1 MNELVKYRYQSYILD
16 RFIDLK
22 NSGKQSF
29 NNFDLAKIF
38 EFFSAIKLSEEFND
52 TFLEYNDIDPT
63 FKEDNYMS
71 KNDTGIDL
79 SNLKDS
85 IVQCKLRKKYLGW
98 EECGTFFASQNTFD
112 ETLNQHV
119 IKWKKLIITRNSES
133 SLSDNLYHH
142 RKRFLDKTYPINDII
157 NYCEEL
163 VKNPPKEIV
172 EKINEQFELR
182 DYQKEAIDVIKN
194 NKNSIINL
202 PTGTGKNM
210 IIIHSFE
217 KNKKYL
223 ILVPRIILMEQ
234 LKTEIIKYKPELKNK
249 IQLIGDGNNEYN
261 DKKNITIC
269 VYNSVS
275 IIEPF
280 AKSFDKIYIDEAHH
294 IYTPEIYRFENE
306 NEEDEEEEG
315 ENEEEDDKEDEIKN
329 TTKYTTIIKS
339 FKKYDNNVYLSA
351 TIDSMNDFTFYKKD
365 IRDMITKSYLC
376 DYNVIIPIFPEDPSD
391 RSVCKYLIEK
401 YRNIIVYC
409 DSRKDGQKITK
420 IMNEILPKSTEYLD
434 CNTSKKKRDE
444 ILKKYKEGNIG
455 YLVNVRI
462 LVEGFDAPIT
472 KGVVFLHLPS
482 SKTTLIQIIGRAL
495 RLHKDKTIAN
505 VILPY
510 SINEEGKNINN
521 FLSVIA
527 NNDSRLKETY
537 FSKKNGGY
545 FDVQMIK
552 SEEGTGEEDDNLKE
566 DVNLKFEI
574 IYKNMGSKHVF
585 TPSEK
590 GEILLK
596 YVDDNKRMP
605 PKKEIIKLE
614 NGDEVTLGS
623 FWHCLKQGDN
633 KEVLEYLKGK
643 NEIIKKAH
651 EEYLEYKK
659 SKEGKRELNPKEK
672 GDLLLKYV
680 NDNKRLPPV
689 NYIHQL
695 ENGDEVRL
703 GAFWDRLKQNNPEIL
718 DYLIIKNEIIKKEYD
733 KFLEFKKYKEGKREL
748 SAKEKG
754 DLLLKYVNKNKML
767 PLQKEIVKLEDGT
780 EFKIGGFWGILKQG
794 FNKDILEELISKN
807 DIIKKAYEEYLEY
820 KKSKEG
826 NRELTPLEKG
836 DLLLKYVDDN
846 NRLPPAKEIIK
857 LDDKTE
863 VKIGSF
869 WDSLKSG
876 NSSKEV
882 LEDLLSKNEII
893 KKAYEDYL
901 EYKKAKEGKRE
912 LSAKEKG
919 DLFLKYVDEKK
930 RLPPK
935 KEIIKLDDKTEFK
948 IGQFWDSLKSGQ
960 CKEVLEYLISKNEI
974 IKKEY
979 EEYFKKK
986 KAKEGKKDYTPKE
999 KGELLLK
1006 YVDEKKRLPPH
1017 SEIIKLEDGT
1027 EFKIGGFW
1035 AGLKQGD
1042 NKEVLEYL
1050 KGKNEIIKK
1059 AYEEYLKNKKEKE
1072 GTNVN

>member
-52 TFLEYNDIDPT
+52 TFLEYNDIDPS
-63 FKEDNYMS
+63 FKEDNQMTNIDS
-71 KNDTGIDL
+71 GIDL
-79 SNLKDS
+79 CNLKDS

-112 ETLNQHV
+112 EKLDQA
-119 IKWKKLIITRNSES
+119 IIRWKKLIITRNSES
-133 SLSDNLYHH
+133 NLTGILYHH

-202 PTGTGKNM
+202 PTGSGKNI

-234 LKTEIIKYKPELKNK
+234 LKSEIIKYKPELKNK
-249 IQLIGDGNNEYN
+249 IQCIGDGNNEYSN
-261 DKKNITIC
+261 TKNITIC

-306 NEEDEEEEG
+306 NSDTENEDEDENEEEDSDIE
-315 ENEEEDDKEDEIKN
+315 EEEDDKEDEIKN

-339 FKKYDNNVYLSA
+339 FKKYNNNVYLSA

-376 DYNVIIPIFPEDPSD
+376 DYNVIIPIFSEDPTD

-462 LVEGFDAPIT
+462 LVEGFDAPIA

-482 SKTTLIQIIGRAL
+482 SKTTIIQIIGRAL

-521 FLSVIA
+521 FLSIIA

-545 FDVQMIK
+545 FDVQIIK
-552 SEEGTGEEDDNLKE
+552 SEEETVEEDDNIKE

-574 IYKNMGSKHVF
+574 IYKNMGSKHIL
-585 TPSEK
+585 TSLEK

-596 YVDDNKRMP
+596 YVDDNKRLP
-605 PKKEIIKLE
+605 FRSEIIELE
-614 NGDEVTLGS
+614 DKTEFQIGS
-623 FWHCLKQGDN
+623 FWTSLKQGQS
-633 KEVLEYLKGK
+633 KQILEYLVSK
-643 NEIIKKAH
+643 NE
-651 EEYLEYKK
+651 
-659 SKEGKRELNPKEK
+659 
-672 GDLLLKYV
+672 
-680 NDNKRLPPV
+680 
-689 NYIHQL
+689 
-695 ENGDEVRL
+695 
-703 GAFWDRLKQNNPEIL
+703 
-718 DYLIIKNEIIKKEYD
+718 
-733 KFLEFKKYKEGKREL
+733 
-748 SAKEKG
+748 
-754 DLLLKYVNKNKML
+754 
-767 PLQKEIVKLEDGT
+767 
-780 EFKIGGFWGILKQG
+780 
-794 FNKDILEELISKN
+794 
-807 DIIKKAYEEYLEY
+807 IIKKAYEEYLEY
-820 KKSKEG
+820 KKGKRKLSPK
-826 NRELTPLEKG
+826 EKG
-836 DLLLKYVDDN
+836 DLLLKYIDDN
-846 NRLPPAKEIIK
+846 NRIPSQKEIIK
-857 LDDKTE
+857 LENGDE
-863 VKIGSF
+863 VKICIF
-869 WDSLKSG
+869 WNDLKQG

-882 LEDLLSKNEII
+882 LEYLVSKNNII
-893 KKAYEDYL
+893 KKAYEEFL
-901 EYKKAKEGKRE
+901 KYKKAKEGKRK

-919 DLFLKYVDEKK
+919 DLFLKYVDDNK
-930 RLPPK
+930 RLPPSK
-935 KEIIKLDDKTEFK
+935 YIYILEDETEVKL
-948 IGQFWDSLKSGQ
+948 GSFWDSLKQGQ
-960 CKEVLEYLISKNEI
+960 NKEVLEYLISKNDI
-974 IKKEY
+974 IKKAY
-979 EEYFKKK
+979 EEFLKYK
-986 KAKEGKKDYTPKE
+986 KAKEGKRELSTKE
-999 KGELLLK
+999 KGDLLLK
-1006 YVDEKKRLPPH
+1006 YVNEKKRMPLATEIVKLEDGTEVNIGSFWDHLKRGDNKEILDYLISKNDIIKKAYEEFLKYKKAKEGKRELSTKEKGDLLLKYVNEKKRMPFE
-1017 SEIIKLEDGT
+1017 SEIIKLEDET
-1027 EFKIGGFW
+1027 EVKIGQFW
-1035 AGLKQGD
+1035 GSLKQGRS
-1042 NKEVLEYL
+1042 KEVLDYL
-1050 KGKNEIIKK
+1050 ISKNEIIKK
-1059 AYEEYLKNKKEKE
+1059 TYEEYLKNKKEKE